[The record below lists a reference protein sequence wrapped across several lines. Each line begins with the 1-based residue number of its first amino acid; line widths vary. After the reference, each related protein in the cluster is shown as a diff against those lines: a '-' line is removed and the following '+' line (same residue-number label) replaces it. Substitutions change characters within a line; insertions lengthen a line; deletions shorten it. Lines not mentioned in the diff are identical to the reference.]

1 MKKRFLK
8 TECDIEFFKL
18 ANMKPL
24 FTKCLSCSMIRN
36 KKMYLAVLH
45 KKFLYFF
52 CRPTTIQCDDTVLC
66 RMVTCEDRY
75 EAKRVLFRLEFQ
87 DFRRIFLN
95 KHNYVTLK
103 Y

>member
-18 ANMKPL
+18 ANMQPR
-24 FTKCLSCSMIRN
+24 FSKCLSCSIIRN
-36 KKMYLAVLH
+36 NKMYVAVLY
-45 KKFLYFF
+45 KKFLYIF
-52 CRPTTIQCDDTVLC
+52 CRPTIIEHDEIVLC
-66 RMVTCEDRY
+66 RMVTCENTY
-75 EAKRVLFRLEFQ
+75 EAKKVLFRLDLQ